1 MYGGR
6 RSDRRR
12 SSDRGQIGCVE
23 PSGSRDIGLQLLAAP
38 SKVSCEAP
46 GDFDVDIVRVVC
58 GDDSEGAAGLRFEDL
73 PSGVFVRGFIKAYAS
88 AVDID
93 AGEVLA
99 RFDEQRPQA
108 MPPAP
113 LASVRS
119 RRRYGAILLAI
130 TTAAVFA
137 IIVATFA
144 LVRRAPAQDDPIELS
159 SAVPCQVEAA
169 RVERSCYVPSTI
181 ATPTGSSRS

>member
-1 MYGGR
+1 MSRGSIGEVLKHER
-6 RSDRRR
+6 EERHLSIEEV
-12 SSDRGQIGCVE
+12 SSTTRIPRKALESLEED
-23 PSGSRDIGLQLLAAP
+23 
-38 SKVSCEAP
+38 
-46 GDFDVDIVRVVC
+46 
-58 GDDSEGAAGLRFEDL
+58 RFEDL

-99 RFDEQRPQA
+99 RFDEERPQTT
-108 MPPAP
+108 PPAP
-113 LASVRS
+113 LASVHS

-130 TTAAVFA
+130 VTAAVFA

-169 RVERSCYVPSTI
+169 KVERSSCDPSTI
-181 ATPTGSSRS
+181 ATPIASSRS

>member
-1 MYGGR
+1 M
-6 RSDRRR
+6 
-12 SSDRGQIGCVE
+12 
-23 PSGSRDIGLQLLAAP
+23 SRDSIGQALKHEREERHL
-38 SKVSCEAP
+38 SIEEVSSTTRIPRRALESLEE
-46 GDFDVDIVRVVC
+46 D
-58 GDDSEGAAGLRFEDL
+58 RFEDL